1 MNKLVPADAALLHAV
16 REGAERVLTPEEFE
30 AWVNAP
36 MAEDERLEL
45 LDLVRWFTT
54 RYPTAGERLAYAR
67 RAYARTKRWQP
78 PPA

>member
-1 MNKLVPADAALLHAV
+1 MTRPFVPPSAEAIRAA
-16 REGAERVLTPEEFE
+16 RDGAERILEPSEFD

-36 MAEDERLEL
+36 MTDEERHEI

-67 RAYARTKRWQP
+67 RAYLRTKRWTP
-78 PPA
+78 L